1 MLPSPLFRGGGFI
14 FGGKNMQCLRCQT
27 EMEHLSDEEIQL
39 GHQSF
44 LLGSLS
50 NLLSGALKVKIYVC
64 PNCKKL
70 EFFYVKD

>member
-1 MLPSPLFRGGGFI
+1 
-14 FGGKNMQCLRCQT
+14 MQCLRCQT

-39 GHQSF
+39 GRQSF

-50 NLLSGALKVKIYVC
+50 NLLSGALNVKIYVC

-70 EFFYVKD
+70 EFFYEKD